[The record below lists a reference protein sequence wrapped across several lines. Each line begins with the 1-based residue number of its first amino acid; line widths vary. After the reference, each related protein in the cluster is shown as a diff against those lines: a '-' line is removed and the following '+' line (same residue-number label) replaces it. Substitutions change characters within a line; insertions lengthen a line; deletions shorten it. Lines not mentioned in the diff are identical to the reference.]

1 MIACW
6 FTSIRVLLVW
16 LLGFALALIIGILWH
31 DLMMAF
37 IVDTLQ
43 CGQYVVQLIHLLY
56 YSIAGLLL
64 VAYIVL
70 IKDYFSR
77 AAQKGL
83 FLSRSLLTIGIEL
96 ILIGLGQAGLTL
108 YRIFPADWPGIALIS
123 SEGLAGIGMLYFSRQ
138 SGNRRTTA

>member
-1 MIACW
+1 MLARW

-43 CGQYVVQLIHLLY
+43 WGQYVAQLIHVLY
-56 YSIAGLLL
+56 YSLAGLLL

-77 AAQKGL
+77 SAQKGL
-83 FLSRSLLTIGIEL
+83 FLSRSLLAIGIEL
-96 ILIGLGQAGLTL
+96 ILISLGQAGLTL
-108 YRIFPADWPGIALIS
+108 YRIFPQI
-123 SEGLAGIGMLYFSRQ
+123 GLA
-138 SGNRRTTA
+138 